1 MPTHAT
7 LFNVALEI
15 LTIALW
21 EEKEIKIIQTGKEDI
36 KWSLFA
42 DYMLLYTENPKD
54 AIGKLLEL
62 INKFSKISGY
72 KVNMP
77 KSVAFL

>member
-15 LTIALW
+15 LILILR
-21 EEKEIKIIQTGKEDI
+21 EEKEIKIIQIGKEDI
-36 KWSLFA
+36 KSSLFA
-42 DYMLLYTENPKD
+42 DDVMLYTENPKD
-54 AIGKLLEL
+54 AIRKLV
-62 INKFSKISGY
+62 NVSGY
-72 KVNMP
+72 KVNIP